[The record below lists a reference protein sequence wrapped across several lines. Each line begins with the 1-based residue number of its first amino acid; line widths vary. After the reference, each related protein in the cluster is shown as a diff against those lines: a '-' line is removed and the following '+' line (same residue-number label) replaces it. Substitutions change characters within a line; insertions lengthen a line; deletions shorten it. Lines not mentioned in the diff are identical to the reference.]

1 MKIRRSILFLT
12 AIAAVLVALM
22 FWYGKKKTVEMP
34 PATETQTDIAPDTSE
49 SRPSVSR
56 PCSIH
61 TNAPAANTGKAIT
74 IASVPKPPENKAER
88 MREVLSTY
96 NDVPIDFYGKLE
108 DQFGTPVAG
117 AEIKGSIRVI
127 SGVRQGTDWLTT
139 TSDANGLFQF
149 HGKGQDI
156 STMPSKK
163 GYALASLNGGGNYS
177 MLASEEERTHP
188 DPNNP
193 VVIKMWK
200 LQGAEPL
207 LSVNQQYKLPFT
219 DAPINFDLVAGKVV
233 PEGGDVKV
241 TVTRPPG
248 VVSGSNP
255 QDWSLKIEAVNGGLI
270 DSAGQEAITYA
281 APDSGYQPSETFT
294 MSTSSNT
301 WYQAVH
307 QGFFLTSRNGQIYG
321 KLKFSFHINGEP
333 DGLMNASF
341 GGVINANASRNLEG
355 DPSTMNAAVR

>member
-1 MKIRRSILFLT
+1 MKIRRSIFFLT
-12 AIAAVLVALM
+12 VIAAVFVALM
-22 FWYGKKKTVEMP
+22 FWYGKKKPVEMP
-34 PATETQTDIAPDTSE
+34 PSTETLIDIAPKTSE
-49 SRPSVSR
+49 SRPSVSV
-56 PCSIH
+56 PVIH
-61 TNAPAANTGKAIT
+61 TNAPTANAGKVIAIT
-74 IASVPKPPENKAER
+74 SEPKPPESKAER
-88 MREVLSTY
+88 MREVLSAY

-108 DQFGTPVAG
+108 DQFGTPVAD

-156 STMPSKK
+156 STMPSRK

-177 MLASEEERTHP
+177 LLAPEEQRAHP

-207 LSVNQQYKLPFT
+207 LSINQQYKLPHT
-219 DAPINFDLVAGKVV
+219 EAPINFDLVVGKAV
-233 PEGGDVKV
+233 PEGGDIKL
-241 TVTRPPG
+241 TVARPSG
-248 VVSGSNP
+248 IVSGTNP

-270 DSAGQEAITYA
+270 DSSGQEVITYA

-321 KLKFSFHINGEP
+321 KLRLSFHINIEP
-333 DGLMNASF
+333 DGLMNVSF
-341 GGVINANASRNLEG
+341 GGVINTNASRNLEG
-355 DPSTMNAAVR
+355 DPSTMNSAAR